1 MTSTFSRNRRVVNG
15 RQKQPRWE
23 VKSRRGGSVSSR
35 PPDSGSALEMNDEY
49 DADNYVHTAFDRPLQ
64 MEQPISAYLSDPSL
78 VSANSLKYIF
88 SMDAE
93 TRGHLPL
100 GSIESNTWCQR
111 RSFDADSELIATS
124 TDTTTIVEYLVFNFV
139 S

>member
-35 PPDSGSALEMNDEY
+35 PPDSGSALEINDEY

-64 MEQPISAYLSDPSL
+64 MEHSRSVRILAIHLWFLQ
-78 VSANSLKYIF
+78 
-88 SMDAE
+88 
-93 TRGHLPL
+93 TR
-100 GSIESNTWCQR
+100 
-111 RSFDADSELIATS
+111 
-124 TDTTTIVEYLVFNFV
+124 
-139 S
+139 